1 MVWRRAE
8 KHTRM
13 YVLSMDAREGTPDS
27 RKKRSKRVASRKS
40 SDGPTQE
47 RAIQT
52 RQELLKAARSIFA
65 RDGFE
70 GARLQDIAEAA
81 GKTRGA
87 LYDHFKDKEDLFF
100 ALIAQDLAR
109 DDAVFRKKLR
119 PDSSREERIVV
130 LTDHLEGLV
139 HDRQRALLYVEF
151 KLYAARRPRKQSKL
165 AELHAAM
172 CDRGAPR
179 KVEFVPELAT
189 GDAAQR
195 RRVIASF
202 GALLDGLTLNH
213 YFDPVGLTDEEI
225 HRKIEQEVRE
235 RSKARH

>member
-1 MVWRRAE
+1 
-8 KHTRM
+8 M
-13 YVLSMDAREGTPDS
+13 YVYFMDARKVTQDS
-27 RKKRSKRVASRKS
+27 GKKRGRRNPSTNP
-40 SDGPTQE
+40 SDGPMQE

-52 RQELLKAARSIFA
+52 RQDLLKSARSVFS

-70 GARLQDIAEAA
+70 SARLQDIAEAA

-87 LYDHFKDKEDLFF
+87 LYAHFKDKEDLFF
-100 ALIAQDLAR
+100 ALIAQDLVQ
-109 DDAVFRKKLR
+109 DDAVYRRKLR
-119 PDSSREERIVV
+119 PDSSREERIGI
-130 LTDHLEGLV
+130 LTEHLEALV

-151 KLYAARRPRKQSKL
+151 KLYAARRPHKQRRL

-172 CDRGAPR
+172 CDQGAPR

-189 GDAAQR
+189 ADAAQR

-225 HRKIEQEVRE
+225 HRKIEHEVRE
-235 RSKARH
+235 RSKTRR